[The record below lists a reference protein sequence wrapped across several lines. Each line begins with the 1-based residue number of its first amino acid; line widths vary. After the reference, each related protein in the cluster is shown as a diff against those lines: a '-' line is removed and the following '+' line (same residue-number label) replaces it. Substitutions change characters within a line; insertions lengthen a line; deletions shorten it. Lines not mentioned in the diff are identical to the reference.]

1 MTRSMCYP
9 EYSAT
14 TFNAHDHLGVF
25 GSIPVS
31 FNVALIA
38 SYIVSNLTASVFYRV
53 KASEP
58 GPATADTGT

>member
-14 TFNAHDHLGVF
+14 TFNAHDLGAF

-31 FNVALIA
+31 SNVASIA
-38 SYIVSNLTASVFYRV
+38 YYIVSNLTASVFDRV

-58 GPATADTGT
+58 GPATAETGT